1 MNTRQRET
9 SREIRLWITTIVR
22 PIVMVGMTALACDPA
37 LRAKVRNYSKAKV
50 AWVKRKFKKGEVE

>member
-9 SREIRLWITTIVR
+9 SREIRLWITTIISPVVT
-22 PIVMVGMTALACDPA
+22 IGLTVLTCDPT

-50 AWVKRKFKKGEVE
+50 AWVKNKFHKKEK